1 MKEHFAITRRQ
12 GLLGLLAAGVSG
24 LVPGRLVAE
33 ESAGGF
39 THGVASG
46 DPGTDRVA
54 LWTRYVP
61 PGGADEA
68 ALVLELATD
77 SAFAHPV
84 VRRQVPVTRARD
96 FCVTAL
102 VDGLEADRRY
112 FYRFRAGDGTTS
124 VTGRTRTLPA
134 TPRPLKIAIVSC
146 SNYPYGFFHVYRA
159 IAAREDIDLVLHLGD
174 YIYEY
179 PAGKYGDPRVVA
191 QGRQVR
197 PEGELLTLADYR
209 ERYATYRSDPDLQ
222 AVHAAHP
229 MVAIYDDHEAAND
242 SWKNGAENH
251 QPDEGDWSA
260 RRHAA
265 LRAWRE
271 WLPVTHAPAAP
282 ADSFYR
288 RITAPG
294 LLDLFI
300 LDTRLLARDRQLSYM
315 PDNSL
320 IDRDANPQLSGDMPL
335 RTAVFD
341 FSDPDHPRPVTDP
354 RAARKLPP
362 AAIRRVPIPF
372 DMTGEK
378 PRPILDW
385 ARIRSLD
392 PKNLP
397 QGIAYLPDIEAFRKK
412 LWDPHRS
419 MLGQRQ
425 EAWLAA
431 GLAHSVK
438 AGTPWQLIGQ
448 QVVMGR
454 LVAPELM
461 DIADFS
467 KPSVIN
473 RQAGE
478 KLQALARA
486 GLPLNLDSWDG
497 YPAARERFYDMLR
510 EAGAQAVV
518 LSGDSHNAWAF
529 DLADRNGRPAAVE
542 FATPAV
548 TSPGLAQY
556 LPVPPEEMAR
566 RFVAHN
572 PELVYFEPRW
582 RGWIELTVTPEAVS
596 GRFHYV
602 STVVAREAKAI
613 AGPRFTRHRD
623 GPVRLARG

>member
-1 MKEHFAITRRQ
+1 MRDGFTITRRE

-24 LVPGRLVAE
+24 LMPGRLMAE
-33 ESAGGF
+33 ESGSGF

-46 DPGTDRVA
+46 DPGTNHVA
-54 LWTRYVP
+54 LWTRYQP
-61 PGGADEA
+61 PHGADDA
-68 ALVLELATD
+68 TLVLTLADDPGFT
-77 SAFAHPV
+77 H
-84 VRRQVPVTRARD
+84 VRLRREVAVSRARN
-96 FCVTAL
+96 FCITEI
-102 VDGLEADRRY
+102 VDGLEPDRRY
-112 FYRFRAGDGTTS
+112 FYRFQAADGTLST
-124 VTGRTRTLPA
+124 TGRTRTLPA
-134 TPRPLKIAIVSC
+134 TPRPLKIAVVSC

-191 QGRQVR
+191 QGRQVK

-209 ERYATYRSDPDLQ
+209 ERYALYRSDPDLQ
-222 AVHAAHP
+222 ALHAAHP
-229 MVAIYDDHEAAND
+229 IVAIYDDHEAAND

-251 QPDEGDWSA
+251 QPNEGDWSV
-260 RRHAA
+260 RKQAA
-265 LRAWRE
+265 LKAWQE

-282 ADSFYR
+282 EDSFYR
-288 RITAPG
+288 RIAAPG
-294 LLDLFI
+294 LFDLFI
-300 LDTRLLARDRQLSYM
+300 LDTRLVARDRQLSYL

-320 IDRDANPQLSGDMPL
+320 IAKDENPQLSGDMPL

-341 FSDPDHPRPVTDP
+341 FSDPAHPHVVTDP
-354 RAARKLPP
+354 EQARRLP
-362 AAIRRVPIPF
+362 AELRKVVPIPF

-378 PRPILDW
+378 PKPILDW
-385 ARIRSLD
+385 ERIRSLD
-392 PKNLP
+392 PGNLP
-397 QGIAYLPDIEAFRKK
+397 QGIAYLPDLEAFRKK
-412 LWDPHRS
+412 LWDSRRS
-419 MLGQRQ
+419 LLGAQQ

-431 GLAHSVK
+431 ELDRSVHS
-438 AGTPWQLIGQ
+438 GTPWQLIGQ

-454 LVAPELM
+454 LVAPELL

-473 RQAGE
+473 RQAAE
-478 KLQALARA
+478 KFQALARA

-497 YPAARERFYDMLR
+497 YPAARERFYDILDQTAAR
-510 EAGAQAVV
+510 AVV

-529 DLADRNGRPAAVE
+529 NLADRKGRPAAVE

-582 RGWIELTVTPEAVS
+582 RGWIELTVAPEAVS

-602 STVVAREAKAI
+602 STVISHQAEPI

-623 GPVRLARG
+623 GPVSLVRG

>member
-1 MKEHFAITRRQ
+1 MTDGFAITRRE

-24 LVPGRLVAE
+24 LVPGQLMAAE
-33 ESAGGF
+33 SGTGF

-46 DPGTDRVA
+46 DPGTSHVA

-61 PGGADEA
+61 AGGAQEA
-68 ALVLELATD
+68 VLVLELASD
-77 SAFAHPV
+77 PAFTHPIL
-84 VRRQVPVTRARD
+84 RRQVGVTHARG
-96 FCVTAL
+96 FCVTER
-102 VDGLEADRRY
+102 VDGLEPDRRY
-112 FYRFRAGDGTTS
+112 FYRFRAPDGTTS
-124 VTGRTRTLPA
+124 MTGRTRTLPA

-159 IAAREDIDLVLHLGD
+159 IAARDDINLVLHLGD

-179 PAGKYGDPRVVA
+179 PAGKYGDPRVVS
-191 QGRQVR
+191 QGRQVK

-209 ERYATYRSDPDLQ
+209 ARYATYRSDPDLQ
-222 AVHAAHP
+222 ALHAAHP

-251 QPDEGDWSA
+251 QPDEGDWQV
-260 RRHAA
+260 RKQAA
-265 LRAWRE
+265 LTAWRE
-271 WLPVTHAPAAP
+271 WLPIAHAPAAP

-288 RITAPG
+288 RISAPG
-294 LLDLFI
+294 LFDLFI
-300 LDTRLLARDRQLSYM
+300 LDTRLFARDRQLSYM

-320 IDRDANPQLSGDMPL
+320 IDKDAHPRLSGDMPL

-341 FSDPDHPRPVTDP
+341 FSDPDHPHPVTDP
-354 RAARKLPP
+354 RAARRLPP
-362 AAIRRVPIPF
+362 AARKRVPIPF
-372 DMTGEK
+372 DMTGDK
-378 PRPILDW
+378 PKPILDW
-385 ARIRSLD
+385 ERIRRLD

-397 QGIAYLPDIEAFRKK
+397 QGIAYLPDIAAFRKK
-412 LWDPHRS
+412 LWDPQRS
-419 MLGQRQ
+419 MLGRQQ

-431 GLAHSVK
+431 ALAQSVK

-467 KPSVIN
+467 KPAVIN
-473 RQAGE
+473 RQAAE

-497 YPAARERFYDMLR
+497 YPAARERFYELLR

-529 DLADRNGRPAAVE
+529 DLADKTGRPAAVE

-582 RGWIELTVTPEAVS
+582 RGWIELTVTPDAVS

-602 STVVAREAKAI
+602 STVVSQQAESI
-613 AGPRFTRHRD
+613 AGPRFTRHRN
-623 GPVRLARG
+623 GPAKLKRG